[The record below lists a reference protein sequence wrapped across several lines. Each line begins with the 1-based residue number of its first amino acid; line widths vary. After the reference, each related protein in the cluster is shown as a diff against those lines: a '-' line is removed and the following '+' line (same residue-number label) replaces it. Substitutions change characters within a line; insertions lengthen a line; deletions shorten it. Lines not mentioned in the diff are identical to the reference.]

1 MGMGIHNREYHRDES
16 PPSGDWGGSFVG
28 GHGGSGGPVSA
39 VKVLVFLNVA
49 VFLATWLVKPL
60 GPLLHLPAT
69 FTVVAEGADVHL
81 PAPSRDASLVRLP
94 PGMYLV
100 PLRSGASELERIR
113 NSDPDRFED
122 LDTSF
127 RSKPDDWVAVK
138 IDVVSA
144 DGIPASVVGLLHRK
158 HTRSIAWQFPWRV
171 ITYGFCHDQTSL
183 FHLLFNMICLWM
195 FGRLIEGIYG
205 RREFLWI
212 YLLGILVSGV
222 CHLAWQLAS
231 GGSVVPMVG
240 ASGGVMAIMV
250 LSAVHFPKMKVL
262 LMMIIPVELG
272 MLIIGLVALDVMRAL
287 GVFGGETHIAY
298 MAHLGGAAFGY
309 LYYRSGVRLS
319 SSGVGL
325 VGRLRS
331 WRRRVVQP
339 SVRVYQPPV
348 DGLDDQVDAILEKI
362 SRQGEASLSDRER
375 QLLMEASRRK
385 RQET

>member
-1 MGMGIHNREYHRDES
+1 
-16 PPSGDWGGSFVG
+16 
-28 GHGGSGGPVSA
+28 
-39 VKVLVFLNVA
+39 
-49 VFLATWLVKPL
+49 
-60 GPLLHLPAT
+60 
-69 FTVVAEGADVHL
+69 
-81 PAPSRDASLVRLP
+81 
-94 PGMYLV
+94 
-100 PLRSGASELERIR
+100 
-113 NSDPDRFED
+113 
-122 LDTSF
+122 
-127 RSKPDDWVAVK
+127 
-138 IDVVSA
+138 
-144 DGIPASVVGLLHRK
+144 
-158 HTRSIAWQFPWRV
+158 
-171 ITYGFCHDQTSL
+171 
-183 FHLLFNMICLWM
+183 
-195 FGRLIEGIYG
+195 
-205 RREFLWI
+205 
-212 YLLGILVSGV
+212 
-222 CHLAWQLAS
+222 
-231 GGSVVPMVG
+231 
-240 ASGGVMAIMV
+240 
-250 LSAVHFPKMKVL
+250 
-262 LMMIIPVELG
+262 MIIPVELG